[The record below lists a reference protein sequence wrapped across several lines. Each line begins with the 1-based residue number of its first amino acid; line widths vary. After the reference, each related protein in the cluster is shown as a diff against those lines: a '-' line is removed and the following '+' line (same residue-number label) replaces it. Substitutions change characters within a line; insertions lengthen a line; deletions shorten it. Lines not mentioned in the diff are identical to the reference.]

1 MRRLEYVAAVCAAL
15 IAMPSFASAYYCP
28 PHVVAPAVVTTSSAA
43 GVAATGGFLGVVA
56 VLVGYD
62 LLRRTTCSGDF
73 LGLGGPGF
81 TKKMPN
87 GDVMTP
93 QCKKIVK
100 HQKVV
105 RVRG

>member
-1 MRRLEYVAAVCAAL
+1 MRRLKYVAAVCAAL

-62 LLRRTTCSGDF
+62 LIRGRPAAVIFWASAAQDSPKKCRTAM
-73 LGLGGPGF
+73 L
-81 TKKMPN
+81 
-87 GDVMTP
+87 
-93 QCKKIVK
+93 
-100 HQKVV
+100 
-105 RVRG
+105 